1 MGALSGFHILV
12 VAAGTGG
19 HVLPGIEFGRAF
31 EAEGARV
38 TYVCGSRPAE
48 SRIYAAAGIEP
59 RVIAWP
65 GSAPTIA
72 AKARRA
78 ALLAMAPVRAARLVT
93 SLCPD
98 AVLSMGGGFGAPIL
112 CAAKLLNI
120 PIFLHDSNSVVGR
133 VTRWFAPLAKRTFL
147 GLPVMESLPRPA
159 LVGTP
164 ARAMPERAPS
174 PEPSI
179 VVMGGSQGAR
189 RLNECAFEAAA
200 SVLAEF
206 PGARVTV
213 LGVKPADRPAS
224 LPHGIEALEYV
235 DNPGALLAQAWV
247 AVTRSG
253 AGTLAEL
260 SALGVPAVLVP
271 YPHAM
276 DDHQTANAQ
285 AAVAAGG
292 AVLLREAGLAG
303 SALALEILALLRDGA
318 RRTAMGRGMATLH
331 RAESRA
337 AVAETIASELQGR
350 TRRAPRITGTESSSR
365 ILPKGSPSA

>member
-1 MGALSGFHILV
+1 MGALSGSHIMV

-19 HVLPGIEFGRAF
+19 HVLPGIEFGHAF

-48 SRIYAAAGIEP
+48 SRIYAAAGLSP

-65 GSAPTIA
+65 GSAPTLS

-78 ALLAMAPVRAARLVT
+78 ALLAMAPPRAARLVA
-93 SLCPD
+93 SLRPD
-98 AVLSMGGGFGAPIL
+98 AVLSMGGGFSAPVL
-112 CAAKLLNI
+112 CAAKLLDI
-120 PIFLHDSNSVVGR
+120 PLFLHDSNSVVGR

-147 GLPVMESLPRPA
+147 GLPVMEPLPRPA

-164 ARAMPERAPS
+164 VRPMPQRAPS
-174 PEPSI
+174 AAPSI

-200 SVLAEF
+200 AVVAEF
-206 PGARVTV
+206 PGASVTV
-213 LGVKPADRPAS
+213 LGVKPADRPAA
-224 LPHGIEALEYV
+224 LPAGVEALEYV
-235 DNPGALLAQAWV
+235 DNPGALLARAWV

-260 SALGVPAVLVP
+260 AALGVPAVLVP

-292 AVLLREAGLAG
+292 AVLLREAGLGG
-303 SALALEILALLRDGA
+303 SALAQEVLALLRDPE
-318 RRTAMGRGMATLH
+318 RRAAMGRGVATLH

-337 AVAETIASELQGR
+337 AVAATIAAELRGR
-350 TRRAPRITGTESSSR
+350 TQRTHRSSTTGTPP